1 MKKIIMVIVL
11 ILSFNLS
18 LSANYTEDI
27 ENNFLK
33 KMEEVVQII
42 NKNEKTR
49 NKDIVNLITP
59 MFDFKLM
66 SKLSIGKK
74 WKKLLK
80 DERESF
86 TIAYVQRMKN
96 IYSSKLDE
104 YENQIVLVKEI
115 KTPKKNRVFL
125 VTDIKNKKNNFEI
138 IYKYYK
144 PKKQLKNKNEWLIYD
159 VEIEG
164 VSILK
169 TDKMQ
174 FRDFL
179 SRNSFQDL
187 IDNIKDKE

>member
-49 NKDIVNLITP
+49 NKDIVSLITP

-80 DERESF
+80 DERKSF

-115 KTPKKNRVFL
+115 KIPKKNRVFL

>member
-27 ENNFLK
+27 KNNFLK

-49 NKDIVNLITP
+49 NKDIVSLITP

-115 KTPKKNRVFL
+115 KIPKKNRVFL